1 MKRIPFTAALLSAL
15 QFAFIVTAQNTP
27 AASLAPYPGWQHSG
41 ALTILTTP
49 EGANLPA
56 SALETDFPL
65 LVRLD
70 KDWFAFSQAKTRGED
85 IRFAS
90 STGTPLAYQ
99 IEEWDAA
106 KGKASIWVRIP
117 QIKGNQRQQLKLHW
131 GNADAAS
138 ESKGS
143 AVFNADNGYV
153 TVLHMDGALRDELDS
168 LTPKDQGTT
177 TAAGLIGEAS
187 TKAKALVEFSTWRR
201 DWVRRRH
208 GFLPEIYFWIDYCCF
223 DQGNSSINMAMLPV
237 WIASCER
244 VLCIETHDYH
254 ERAWCRLELLL
265 SYAFN
270 FADHYTVI
278 DPAFQ
283 ASASHDGREETHILK
298 RPIVGCLTDPSD
310 AKHIEALEQLACGF
324 QPASIDRVSGRR
336 LPLAEFDTTPV
347 RCYRL

>member
-1 MKRIPFTAALLSAL
+1 MVSTETVIAFLRDPLVLQSGGSFDRRKIIIAANRIGPPMKLLYWRRLEQLGYLPDFSSSNAEDAL
-15 QFAFIVTAQNTP
+15 QGIQRFGAPQVEIFFVSHRWLRPSTD
-27 AASLAPYPGWQHSG
+27 ASLAHP
-41 ALTILTTP
+41 
-49 EGANLPA
+49 
-56 SALETDFPL
+56 D
-65 LVRLD
+65 D
-70 KDWFAFSQAKTRGED
+70 
-85 IRFAS
+85 
-90 STGTPLAYQ
+90 
-99 IEEWDAA
+99 
-106 KGKASIWVRIP
+106 
-117 QIKGNQRQQLKLHW
+117 
-131 GNADAAS
+131 
-138 ESKGS
+138 
-143 AVFNADNGYV
+143 
-153 TVLHMDGALRDELDS
+153 
-168 LTPKDQGTT
+168 
-177 TAAGLIGEAS
+177 EAS

-223 DQGNSSINMAMLPV
+223 DQGNSSINMAMLPI

-270 FADHYTVI
+270 FSDHYTVI